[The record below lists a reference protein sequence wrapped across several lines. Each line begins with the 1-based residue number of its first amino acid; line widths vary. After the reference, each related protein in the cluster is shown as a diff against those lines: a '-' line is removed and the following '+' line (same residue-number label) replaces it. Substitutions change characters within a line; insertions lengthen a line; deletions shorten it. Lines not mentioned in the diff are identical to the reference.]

1 MFIEY
6 RIKHCRNYQRRAPI
20 VNLKQNLN
28 EKKYSHRAKAVPK
41 IFLLFIKRISPCWS
55 SLLGFSS
62 STILFS
68 PMALCAD
75 GFCFFFVLKCV
86 NYNRNITRRVHI
98 NVVIDLREGNSFL
111 PRGSI
116 TMLLW
121 TMRVLFL
128 YQMEII
134 AEIGKY
140 LWPPLPN
147 NIKSDIAWVILP
159 YILLQPC
166 NKYLYCHHF

>member
-1 MFIEY
+1 MDARDSHCHCLLWEIGRHSLQTTWHCLLVLLSVILQKPDIWYYWDRELFIEY

-68 PMALCAD
+68 PMALFAD
-75 GFCFFFVLKCV
+75 GLCFFFVLKCV

-116 TMLLW
+116 TM
-121 TMRVLFL
+121 
-128 YQMEII
+128 
-134 AEIGKY
+134 
-140 LWPPLPN
+140 
-147 NIKSDIAWVILP
+147 
-159 YILLQPC
+159 
-166 NKYLYCHHF
+166 